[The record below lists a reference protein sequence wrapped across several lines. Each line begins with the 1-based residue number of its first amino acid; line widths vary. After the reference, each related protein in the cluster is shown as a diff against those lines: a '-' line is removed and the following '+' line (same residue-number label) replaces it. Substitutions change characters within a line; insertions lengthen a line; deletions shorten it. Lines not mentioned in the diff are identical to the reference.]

1 MNDSFDENPWKD
13 AIIEDLEVVPPDR
26 FYVVADNGQYF
37 EIVPDGMSMK
47 LDPIDPSIIDSSF
60 CEVLSYPS
68 YPDEE
73 GLEEFLNKL
82 TKNKDGTL

>member
-47 LDPIDPSIIDSSF
+47 LDPIDPSIIDHSF
-60 CEVLSYPS
+60 CEVTSN
-68 YPDEE
+68 PDSEY
-73 GLEEFLNKL
+73 LDEFVKELFEPL
-82 TKNKDGTL
+82 

>member
-37 EIVPDGMSMK
+37 EIVPESMSMK
-47 LDPIDPSIIDSSF
+47 LIPIDPSIIDHFFF
-60 CEVLSYPS
+60 CEVTSN
-68 YPDEE
+68 PDSEYLDEFVEE
-73 GLEEFLNKL
+73 LIESL
-82 TKNKDGTL
+82 